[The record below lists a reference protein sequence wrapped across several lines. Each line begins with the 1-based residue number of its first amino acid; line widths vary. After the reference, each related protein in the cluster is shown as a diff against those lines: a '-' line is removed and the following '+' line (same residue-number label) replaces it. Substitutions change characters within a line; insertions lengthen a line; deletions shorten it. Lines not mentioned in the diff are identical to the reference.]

1 MCASDAESARL
12 LLDAGADPLA
22 TDNEG
27 HTTLMWA
34 PDGPTAQLLIK
45 AGVNVNATDND
56 GQTAL
61 MLACHP
67 MMSECDQ
74 QALDKVKTL
83 VAAGANIHAKDKE
96 GKTAQDLAQEAD
108 YPQTAAFLQQSAKK

>member
-1 MCASDAESARL
+1 
-12 LLDAGADPLA
+12 
-22 TDNEG
+22 
-27 HTTLMWA
+27 
-34 PDGPTAQLLIK
+34 
-45 AGVNVNATDND
+45 
-56 GQTAL
+56 
-61 MLACHP
+61 